1 MSPHQTPFFSYG
13 FRPMFLGASLFAILS
28 IVIWILSLRGA
39 ADLTLYGDPHLWHMH
54 EMLFGYVSA
63 VLAGF
68 LLTAVPNW
76 TGRAPLAGS
85 LLVGLTGLWVA
96 GRAAMLWGSG
106 WTAAGIEALFLFAV
120 LAITTR
126 EVVAGRNWRNLMV
139 VGPVSVFALANL
151 GFHIEA
157 ALTGYAEIA
166 TRAGFAAITVLLML
180 IGGRITP
187 AFTRNWL
194 KQQGHAYLPPT
205 FGRFD
210 AISLFISVLALILWI
225 IFPDTL
231 VSAGPL
237 AIAAFL
243 QAVRLGRWGGLR
255 TLPNPI
261 LFALHGCFA
270 MIPLGLLMLAA
281 APVDWAFYAAGLHII
296 GIAAIGGMTMAVMLR
311 ASMGHTGRPLKSDAW
326 MNGAL
331 IALALAAGLRAA
343 WSLWGLPVWMLDL
356 SATLWI
362 AAFGVFVLRVGPWL
376 LRPSKPA

>member
-1 MSPHQTPFFSYG
+1 
-13 FRPMFLGASLFAILS
+13 MFLGASLFAILS
-28 IVIWILSLRGA
+28 IVIWIMSLRGA
-39 ADLTLYGDPHLWHMH
+39 ADLPLYGDPYMWHMH

-63 VLAGF
+63 VLTGF

-76 TGRAPLAGS
+76 TGRVPVAGS
-85 LLVGLTGLWVA
+85 LLVGLTGLWFA
-96 GRAAMLWGSG
+96 GRAVMLWGSG

-157 ALTGYAEIA
+157 ALTGYAEFA
-166 TRAGFAAITVLLML
+166 TRTGFAAITVLLML

-194 KQQGHAYLPPT
+194 KQQGHAPLPPT

-210 AISLFISVLALILWI
+210 AISLLISILALILWVV
-225 IFPDTL
+225 FPDGL
-231 VSAGPL
+231 VSVGPM

-243 QAVRLGRWGGLR
+243 QAVRLGRWSGLR
-255 TLPNPI
+255 TLSNPI

-270 MIPLGLLMLAA
+270 MIPLGILMLAA
-281 APVDWAFYAAGLHII
+281 APFDWAFFAAGLHVI
-296 GIAAIGGMTMAVMLR
+296 GIAAIGGMTLAVMLR

-343 WSLWGLPVWMLDL
+343 WSLWGLPGWVLDL
-356 SATLWI
+356 SATLWM
-362 AAFGVFVLRVGPWL
+362 AAFGVFALRVGPWL

>member
-1 MSPHQTPFFSYG
+1 
-13 FRPMFLGASLFAILS
+13 MFLGASLFAILS
-28 IVIWILSLRGA
+28 IVIWVLSLRGA
-39 ADLTLYGDPHLWHMH
+39 AELPLYGDPHLWHMH

-63 VLAGF
+63 VLTGF

-76 TGRAPLAGS
+76 TGRAPVVGS

-96 GRAAMLWGSG
+96 GRAVMLWGSG
-106 WTAAGIEALFLFAV
+106 WVAAGVEVLFLFAV

-126 EVVAGRNWRNLMV
+126 EVIAGRNWRNLMV

-151 GFHIEA
+151 GFHTES
-157 ALTGYAEIA
+157 ALTGNAEYA
-166 TRAGFAAITVLLML
+166 TRAGFVAIMALLML

-194 KQQGHAYLPPT
+194 KQQGHAHLPPT

-210 AISLFISVLALILWI
+210 AVSLLVSVLALILWFI
-225 IFPDTL
+225 VPDIL
-231 VSAGPL
+231 VSAGSL
-237 AIAAFL
+237 AVAAFL

-261 LFALHGCFA
+261 LFTLHGCFA
-270 MIPLGLLMLAA
+270 MIPLGMLMLAA
-281 APVDWAFYAAGLHII
+281 APFDWAFYAAGLHVI
-296 GIAAIGGMTMAVMLR
+296 GIAAIGGMTLAVMLR
-311 ASMGHTGRPLKSDAW
+311 ASMGHTGRPLKSDIW
-326 MNGAL
+326 MNAAL
-331 IALALAAGLRAA
+331 IALLLASGLRAA
-343 WSLWGLPVWMLDL
+343 WSLWGLPGWMLDL

-362 AAFGVFVLRVGPWL
+362 VAFGVFALRVGPWL